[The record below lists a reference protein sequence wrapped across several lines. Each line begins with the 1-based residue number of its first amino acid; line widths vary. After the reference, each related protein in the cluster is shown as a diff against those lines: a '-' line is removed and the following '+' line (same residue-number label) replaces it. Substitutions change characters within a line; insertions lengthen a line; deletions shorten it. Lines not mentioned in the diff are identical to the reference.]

1 MMEAA
6 INHDTFARD
15 HLPPEDLWPLMT
27 YPEGSVFDY
36 PDRLNCAVELLDKMV
51 AAGHGGNPLIHT
63 ADGAWSYA
71 GFLDRVNRIAH
82 VLVDDFG
89 LIPGNRVLLRG
100 PNTPMLAAVWFAVVK
115 AGGIC
120 VATMPLL
127 RASELSYIVEK
138 AQIHLA
144 LCDARWDEEIVNT
157 QQAAPRLTTI
167 RYFNTDADDS
177 LEQRMAGK
185 PATFEPVDTAAD
197 DVVLIAFTSGTTG
210 KAKATMHFHRDVM
223 AICDAFPR
231 STLKPEATDVFCGS
245 PPLAFTFG
253 LGGLLLFPMR
263 FGASTVFI
271 EKPSAEG
278 LMRLIEA
285 YRVTICFT
293 SPTAYRGMLDYVD
306 ACDIGSLRTCVSAGE
321 PLPAPTFFA
330 WRDATGIRIIDG
342 IGATEMLHIFISATE
357 DAMRPGATGKPIA
370 GYEAKVVDNDGNPV
384 PPGTVGLLAVRG
396 PTGCRYLDDPGRQ
409 QAYVRDG
416 WNYTGDAY
424 LVDDDGY
431 FHFQARADDMII
443 SSGYNISGIEVE
455 SALLKHPAVKDCGV
469 VGAPDARRGHIVK
482 AYIVL
487 RNPDDACDALV
498 KELQDFVKGEIAPYK
513 YPRAIAFREELPRT
527 QTGKVQRFKLREE
540 AAKD

>member
-1 MMEAA
+1 MEAA
-6 INHDTFARD
+6 INQDTFARD
-15 HLPPEDLWPLMT
+15 HLPPRHLWPQMA
-27 YPEGSVFDY
+27 YPEGSAFDY
-36 PDRLNCAVELLDKMV
+36 PQRLNCAVELLDKTV
-51 AAGHGGNPLIHT
+51 GGGHADSPLIHT
-63 ADGAWSYA
+63 PDGVWTYAD
-71 GFLDRVNRIAH
+71 FLAKVNRIAQ
-82 VLVDDFG
+82 VLVDDVG
-89 LIPGNRVLLRG
+89 LIPGNRVLMRG
-100 PNTPMLAAVWFAVVK
+100 PNTPMLAACWFAVVK

-127 RASELSYIVEK
+127 RAHELSYIVEK

-144 LCDARWDEEIVNT
+144 LCDARWDEEILHT
-157 QQAAPRLTTI
+157 QQAAPRLSTI
-167 RYFNTDADDS
+167 LYFNTDADDG
-177 LEQRMAGK
+177 LERRMTSK
-185 PATFEPVDTAAD
+185 TDTFEAADTAAD

-210 KAKATMHFHRDVM
+210 KSKATMHFHRDVM

-231 STLKPEATDVFCGS
+231 SILKPEASDVFCGS

-278 LMRLIEA
+278 LMRLIQDH
-285 YRVTICFT
+285 RVTICFT
-293 SPTAYRGMLDYVD
+293 SPTAYRGMLDYVE
-306 ACDIGSLRTCVSAGE
+306 AYDIGSLRKCVSAGE
-321 PLPAPTFFA
+321 PLPAPTFFS
-330 WRDATGIRIIDG
+330 WRDATGISLIDG

-357 DAMRPGATGKPIA
+357 ETIRPGATGKPIP
-370 GYEAKVVDNDGNPV
+370 GYEAQVVGDDGHPV

-396 PTGCRYLDDPGRQ
+396 PTGCRYLDDPERQ
-409 QAYVRDG
+409 QNYVRNG

-469 VGAPDARRGHIVK
+469 VGAPDSKRGHIIK

-487 RNPDDACDALV
+487 RNPGDACDELV

-513 YPRAIAFREELPRT
+513 YPRAIAFWDALPRT
-527 QTGKVQRFKLREE
+527 QTGKVQRFKLRKD
-540 AAKD
+540 AAG